1 VFDASPDALVEGI
14 ALLAENSSGNFA
26 IDAPFG
32 EAIYELL
39 GGFAANDP
47 GLVLR
52 IFRETNLRLLPWVA
66 GHSEVAALVLGADMD
81 RSAVLLVALDGPE
94 PTPERI
100 IRRLAYFD
108 ADTAADLMLAVLAVG
123 RGDVLAD
130 ALNTIVPDAYW
141 SRLGA
146 GPIGRLDS
154 AAALLIALR
163 DRVGEVH
170 TAGFVGA
177 GVSDYLSSVG
187 IGDLEAEYRSR
198 HIDTLE
204 LLAGTA
210 SNEED
215 RRFFESFIVIIKEA

>member
-1 VFDASPDALVEGI
+1 
-14 ALLAENSSGNFA
+14 
-26 IDAPFG
+26 
-32 EAIYELL
+32 
-39 GGFAANDP
+39 
-47 GLVLR
+47 
-52 IFRETNLRLLPWVA
+52 
-66 GHSEVAALVLGADMD
+66 
-81 RSAVLLVALDGPE
+81 
-94 PTPERI
+94 
-100 IRRLAYFD
+100 
-108 ADTAADLMLAVLAVG
+108 MLAVLAVG

-130 ALNTIVPDAYW
+130 ALNTIVYDAYW

-146 GPIGRLDS
+146 GPIGRLGS

-177 GVSDYLSSVG
+177 GVSDYLPSVG